1 MMAIRSVAISLR
13 NKQYFTY
20 YAALE
25 KQILNIRLVAP
36 TEMIELFCTEG
47 FPIQAKLVTLI
58 WSLNAEKHSLVNT
71 IGANYMFSKVC

>member
-13 NKQYFTY
+13 NKQCLTY

-47 FPIQAKLVTLI
+47 FPIQAKLVILI
-58 WSLNAEKHSLVNT
+58 WSLNAEKRSLVNT